1 MSLNLYDVNKSL
13 LSASML
19 LVAASCLHAQ
29 NWQSKTIH
37 DGKVSYF
44 RYAEGAS
51 LNVRD
56 CNFTKTKSG
65 DIKLLGKCSFII
77 REPGKEPETI
87 TIKEN
92 EEYIL
97 VVSKPREKSEIR
109 IEGVELSARKKQFSE
124 IEIKQEALQ
133 NLQSFSLGDV
143 LQQLPGQYVQ
153 KFDNTQFK
161 NIVFRTASGSS
172 ITGTSGIPAGDEFGN
187 KAFGVQLMVNDVVL
201 SNNENMQSYNSANS
215 SPFAL
220 SFNASTRGGNL
231 TPAQANYGV
240 DLREIPTENIE
251 SVEVIQGIPDAKYG
265 DLTSGLIKV
274 TTTAKASPLRL
285 DASLR
290 EGTYQLGLTKGFR
303 LDKDN
308 ALTTSFDY
316 MNSLSDPR
324 TSLVGYDRISAN
336 ALWAHN
342 KRQFRNKLSFS
353 FSQNTSKGKRDP
365 DDLDGVII
373 DVDNKSFSLSNNIR
387 YNFSRT
393 NRRSWFRSISA
404 DIGLSYASQ
413 FTARRYWLNQ
423 GARPYGT
430 ATENSVYYAPYTPP
444 SYENQAYA
452 DGKPFNV
459 YANISTEGNYV
470 SKSKWSHAYSLG
482 INYRYGDNFGK
493 GRYGTAGKNETMLS
507 VGDSR
512 SGMRDYN
519 YRDNVLA
526 TTQYALYIQDNIT
539 KMFANKHILRANIGL
554 RYDIQNSA
562 STFSPRVNTSYQMG
576 KFTIRGGVGL
586 TSKAPSLNQLYTGPR
601 YFDMLLGD
609 YRLPGYYSAAIMQT
623 VVTPGDNSELSP
635 SRSWKT
641 EAGVDYR
648 FSFATINLTGYYNK
662 LFDGFTT
669 MAVPKVMDK
678 AKVNV
683 SVTGTEIPVFEI
695 IGTEK
700 FHYLQNR
707 IVNGYE
713 STDKGLEL
721 MASFKR
727 IEPLNLVVG
736 FNATYVETTS
746 VKDPSILT
754 VDKPQIIDKNF
765 QYGLYNDTKAKNTMA
780 RASFSFDYHLASSG
794 MIIGLRTDH
803 FLVDKKFTNE
813 NDIYPVGYID
823 YNLNQVMISEANRKD
838 QLYQNL
844 FRKRITEKLSGLGSK
859 TLHNV
864 HLRVTKDFLSGF
876 RLSVYV
882 SNVFNLKPYNED
894 GYVYTNFTPIS
905 FGSNISYRF

>member
-19 LVAASCLHAQ
+19 LVAASSLYAQ
-29 NWQSKTIH
+29 KAKVEYRGQAKIIDIATITPTGCIMNMN
-37 DGKVSYF
+37 DKETF
-44 RYAEGAS
+44 FE
-51 LNVRD
+51 
-56 CNFTKTKSG
+56 
-65 DIKLLGKCSFII
+65 GKCVVEFKAIGRPTERFVLKEKERLNITFI
-77 REPGKEPETI
+77 KD
-87 TIKEN
+87 EN
-92 EEYIL
+92 
-97 VVSKPREKSEIR
+97 KKQRSEIR
-109 IEGVELSARKKQFSE
+109 IEEVQLTAKKKQFSE

-153 KFDNTQFK
+153 PFDNTQFK
-161 NIVFRTASGSS
+161 NIVFRTASGAS
-172 ITGTSGIPAGDEFGN
+172 ITGSSQIPGGDGYGN
-187 KAFGVQLMVNDVVL
+187 KAFGVQLMVNDVAL
-201 SNNENMQSYNSANS
+201 SNNENMQSYDSANS
-215 SPFAL
+215 SPFGL
-220 SFNASTRGGNL
+220 SFNTSNRSGTL

-274 TTTAKASPLRL
+274 NTIAKESPLRL

-303 LDKDN
+303 LSKEQ
-308 ALTTSFDY
+308 ALSLSFDY
-316 MNSLSDPR
+316 MNSISEPR
-324 TSLVGYDRISAN
+324 TSLVGYDRITTN
-336 ALWAHN
+336 ALWSYN
-342 KRQFRNKLSFS
+342 KSRFRNKLSFS
-353 FSQNTSKGKRDP
+353 FSQNTSNGKKDP
-365 DDLDGVII
+365 DDLDGMVIN
-373 DVDNKSFSLSNNIR
+373 VNNKSFSLSNNIR
-387 YNFSRT
+387 YSFGGASK
-393 NRRSWFRSISA
+393 RSWFRSISA
-404 DIGLSYASQ
+404 DIGVSYASQ
-413 FTARRYWLNQ
+413 FTERKYWLNQ

-430 ATENSVYYAPYTPP
+430 STENDVYYASYTPP
-444 SYENQAYA
+444 SYENTAYA
-452 DGKPFNV
+452 DGKPFNI
-459 YANISTEGNYV
+459 YTNISTEGNYI
-470 SKSKWSHAYSLG
+470 SKSKWSHSYSLG

-493 GRYGTAGKNETMLS
+493 GRYGTAGQFATMSS
-507 VGDSR
+507 VGDSG

-526 TTQYALYIQDNIT
+526 TTQYAFYMQDNIT
-539 KMFANKHILRANIGL
+539 KRFANKHVLRANVGL

-562 STFSPRVNTSYQMG
+562 STFSPRVNTYYQMG

-623 VVTPGDNSELSP
+623 VVTPGDNSDLSP

-641 EAGVDYR
+641 EIGLDYR
-648 FSFATINLTGYYNK
+648 FSFATINITGYYNK
-662 LFDGFTT
+662 LLDGFTT
-669 MAVPKVMDK
+669 MAIPRVMDK

-683 SVTGTEIPVFEI
+683 NITGTEIPTFEI
-695 IGTEK
+695 TGTEK

-721 MASFKR
+721 MTSFKR
-727 IEPLNLVVG
+727 IESLNLVIG
-736 FNATYVETTS
+736 FNASYTETES
-746 VKDPSILT
+746 IKDASILT
-754 VDKPQIIDKNF
+754 IEKPKIIDNNF
-765 QYGLYNDTKAKNTMA
+765 QYGLYNDTKAKNTVA
-780 RASFSFDYHLASSG
+780 RASFSFDYHLPASG
-794 MIIGLRTDH
+794 LIVGLRTDH
-803 FLVDKKFTNE
+803 FLIDKSFTSE

-823 YNLNQVMISEANRKD
+823 YNLNRVMIPDANRKD

-844 FRKRITEKLSGLGSK
+844 FRKRTEEKLSGLKNK

-894 GYVYTNFTPIS
+894 GYVYSNFTTTS
-905 FGSNISYRF
+905 FGVNISYRF